1 MTTEKNEFSAE
12 APTGT
17 IAGAADKPTAGNP
30 VQEKDKKLGSG
41 CLIAF
46 LAMVT
51 LLFLI
56 LCLLPPFGR
65 VRPET
70 VAFDC
75 RSILQT
81 VYRSMPYYLS
91 KFEGDGR
98 ELPPDWT
105 IPVMVQEMYENDGRN
120 WSYFSCP
127 VDGHRDPYLA
137 FPAPVS
143 VLLNQAEQ
151 KPVPILMCRPG
162 SHGKYGTNVL
172 YSDGTVKIL
181 TTEEAEKLV
190 AEQSPVPLKLQKTE
204 YMIEQEAEP

>member
-1 MTTEKNEFSAE
+1 MPIKSKSIKNFKVLPIFFSS
-12 APTGT
+12 
-17 IAGAADKPTAGNP
+17 INRLSLFYLCHMLFKSLN
-30 VQEKDKKLGSG
+30 
-41 CLIAF
+41 
-46 LAMVT
+46 

-91 KFEGDGR
+91 KLEEKGR
-98 ELPPDWT
+98 ELPPDWMV
-105 IPVMVQEMYENDGRN
+105 PAMVQEMYENDGGN
-120 WSYFSCP
+120 WRYFSCP

-143 VLLNQAEQ
+143 VLLNPEKQE
-151 KPVPILMCRPG
+151 PVPILMCRPG

-172 YSDGTVKIL
+172 YSDRTVKIL

-190 AEQSPVPLKLQKTE
+190 MEQSPVPLKLQKTE
-204 YMIEQEAEP
+204 DTNDPEAEP